1 VGEMLGERILGR
13 PRRLVAIL
21 VAVGLATGLFVITA
35 GVVSAAPGG
44 NNANAKI
51 CKDWASLFR
60 EDGST
65 FADRGECTSYAAE
78 GGIILTSPPVPP
90 LPNRVTV
97 NAPSPAAGTYG
108 ASGAEFGPSP
118 SSAGVSG
125 SLVLVNDGTAAPNEG
140 CSPIVGFPAGAIAV
154 VDRGG
159 CAFTVKVANAQAAGA
174 VAVVV
179 ANDVAGVPTTM
190 DGADATITIPAVMVS
205 QSDGATI
212 KAGLP
217 ATGIVAS
224 SS

>member
-1 VGEMLGERILGR
+1 MGESMLGR
-13 PRRLVAIL
+13 PRRLIAIL
-21 VAVGLATGLFVITA
+21 VSVGLAIGLLVITA

-44 NNANAKI
+44 NSTNAKI
-51 CKDWASLFR
+51 CKDWASLYR

-78 GGIILTSPPVPP
+78 GGTILTSPPVPP
-90 LPNRVTV
+90 LPNRVVVETG
-97 NAPSPAAGTYG
+97 ATAGTYG

-118 SSAGVSG
+118 TSAGVRG
-125 SLVLVNDGTAAPNEG
+125 DLVLVDDGTTVPTEG
-140 CSPIVGFPAGAIAV
+140 CSPLVGFTAGAIAI

-159 CAFTVKVANAQAAGA
+159 CAFTVKVSNAQAAGA

-179 ANDVAGVPTTM
+179 ANNVAGVPTTM
-190 DGADATITIPAVMVS
+190 DGTDSTITIPAVMVS

-217 ATGIVAS
+217 ATGTVAS
-224 SS
+224 S

>member
-1 VGEMLGERILGR
+1 MGERMLGRS
-13 PRRLVAIL
+13 RRLITIL

-35 GVVSAAPGG
+35 GVISAAPGG
-44 NNANAKI
+44 NNASAKI

-78 GGIILTSPPVPP
+78 GGTILTSPPAPP
-90 LPNRVTV
+90 LPNLVVV
-97 NAPSPAAGTYG
+97 NAPSPAAGTYE

-118 SSAGVSG
+118 TSTGVSG
-125 SLVLVNDGTAAPNEG
+125 DLVLVNDGTALPTEG

-159 CAFTVKVANAQAAGA
+159 CAFTQKVANAQAAGA

-179 ANDVAGVPTTM
+179 ASNVAGEPITM
-190 DGADATITIPAVMVS
+190 DGSDATITIPAVMVA
-205 QSDGATI
+205 QSDGAII

-217 ATGIVAS
+217 ATGTVAS
-224 SS
+224 FS